1 MARTKPVA
9 DESRGEGRPSG
20 RFPLRV
26 IAVGSRW
33 HQAIL
38 EKKKAPGPCG
48 PGAKL
53 GSGRSPR
60 ALPRRT
66 PWALSLSR
74 AVCFP
79 TPLRAAAHG
88 YRSHGGT
95 VLVLADWDFRVRSL
109 RPDRSFPAG
118 NGAPNEVLT
127 RLQLTS
133 FRVCTVLTGTA
144 PAFGR
149 ALAPCYGSYLL
160 TLRLHSALQLGD
172 AVWRRRPNFRRFGG
186 LCRARSLP
194 ASSLSLRALSRR
206 IGPFGRWPRR
216 TTLLRAGLRSSS
228 RNPLGNC
235 VDPRFETTRGPD
247 SAWTRFL
254 IHAWPHSS

>member
-1 MARTKPVA
+1 MASS
-9 DESRGEGRPSG
+9 DLG
-20 RFPLRV
+20 
-26 IAVGSRW
+26 
-33 HQAIL
+33 
-38 EKKKAPGPCG
+38 KKKAPGPCG

-74 AVCFP
+74 AACFP

-118 NGAPNEVLT
+118 NGAPDEVLT

-172 AVWRRRPNFRRFGG
+172 AVWRRRPNLRRFGG

-216 TTLLRAGLRSSS
+216 TTSLRAGLRSSS

-235 VDPRFETTRGPD
+235 VNPRFETTRAPD